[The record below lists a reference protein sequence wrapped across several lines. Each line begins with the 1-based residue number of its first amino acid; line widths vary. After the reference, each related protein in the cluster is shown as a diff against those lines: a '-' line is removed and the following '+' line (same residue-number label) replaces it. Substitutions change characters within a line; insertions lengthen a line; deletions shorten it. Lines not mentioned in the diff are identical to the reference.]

1 MKISYAITACNE
13 HIELEKLLRFLKRN
27 IREEDEVI
35 IQLDSINTTNEV
47 QEVCNLFTGFNHKTE
62 LVDSITNSK
71 SYQFPLNNDFAT
83 FKNELFKQA
92 TGDYMFSIDADEIPH
107 IDLIKS
113 LPLILEQNSEIDVFF
128 VPRVNTVDGIGLS
141 HIKHKWGWNVSKL
154 KSIVGEKEF
163 DLDNPQDLDEYNL
176 LKEYNLIINEEIK
189 VMNKIKIKYHKPIIN
204 WCDYQMRIYK
214 NKPEIR
220 WIKPVH
226 EILDGFKTFSHLP
239 AEEVWSLYHP
249 KDIKRQ
255 EKQNQYYDTFS

>member
-83 FKNELFKQA
+83 FKNELFKQS
-92 TGDYMFSIDADEIPH
+92 TGNYIFSIDADEIPH

-128 VPRVNTVDGIGLS
+128 VPRVNTVKDITPE
-141 HIKHKWGWNVSKL
+141 HITKWRWHVNDKGWVN
-154 KSIVGEKEF
+154 F
-163 DLDNPQDLDEYNL
+163 P
-176 LKEYNLIINEEIK
+176 
-189 VMNKIKIKYHKPIIN
+189 
-204 WCDYQMRIYK
+204 DYQMRIYK

>member
-13 HIELEKLLRFLKRN
+13 HIELEKLLCFLKRN

-35 IQLDSINTTNEV
+35 IQLDSINATNKV

-62 LVDSITNSK
+62 LIDSITNSK

-83 FKNELFKQA
+83 FKNELFKQS
-92 TGDYMFSIDADEIPH
+92 TGDYIFSIDADEIPN
-107 IDLIKS
+107 INLIKS
-113 LPLILEQNSEIDVFF
+113 LPSILEQNSEIDVFF
-128 VPRVNTVDGIGLS
+128 VPRVNTVKDITPE
-141 HIKHKWGWNVSKL
+141 HINKWRWNVNDKGW
-154 KSIVGEKEF
+154 VNF
-163 DLDNPQDLDEYNL
+163 P
-176 LKEYNLIINEEIK
+176 
-189 VMNKIKIKYHKPIIN
+189 
-204 WCDYQMRIYK
+204 DYQMRIYK
-214 NKPEIR
+214 NKPEIQ

-255 EKQNQYYDTFS
+255 EKQNNYYDTFS

>member
-1 MKISYAITACNE
+1 MNKNIGIKISYCVTACNE

-47 QEVCNLFTGFNHKTE
+47 QEVCNLFTGFNHEKE

-71 SYQFPLNNDFAT
+71 SYQFPLNDDFAT
-83 FKNELFKQA
+83 FKNELFKQS
-92 TGDYMFSIDADEIPH
+92 TGDYIFSIDADEIPH

-113 LPLILEQNSEIDVFF
+113 LPLILEQNSKIDVFF
-128 VPRVNTVDGIGLS
+128 VPRVNTVKDITPE
-141 HIKHKWGWNVSKL
+141 HITKWGWNVNNK
-154 KSIVGEKEF
+154 GW
-163 DLDNPQDLDEYNL
+163 
-176 LKEYNLIINEEIK
+176 INF
-189 VMNKIKIKYHKPIIN
+189 P
-204 WCDYQMRIYK
+204 DYQMRIYK
-214 NKPEIR
+214 NKPEIK

-255 EKQNQYYDTFS
+255 EKQNQYYESL

>member
-13 HIELEKLLRFLKRN
+13 YIELEKLLRFLKRN

-83 FKNELFKQA
+83 FKNELFKQS
-92 TGDYMFSIDADEIPH
+92 TGDYIFSIDADEIPH

-128 VPRVNTVDGIGLS
+128 VPRVNTVKDITPE
-141 HIKHKWGWNVSKL
+141 HITKWGWNV
-154 KSIVGEKEF
+154 
-163 DLDNPQDLDEYNL
+163 N
-176 LKEYNLIINEEIK
+176 
-189 VMNKIKIKYHKPIIN
+189 NKGWVNFP
-204 WCDYQMRIYK
+204 DYQMRIYK
-214 NKPEIR
+214 NKPEIK

-226 EILDGFKTFSHLP
+226 EILNGFKTFSHLP

-255 EKQNQYYDTFS
+255 EKQNQYYESL

>member
-1 MKISYAITACNE
+1 MKISYAVTACNE
-13 HIELEKLLRFLKRN
+13 HIELEKLLRFLKQN

-62 LVDSITNSK
+62 LIDSITNSK
-71 SYQFPLNNDFAT
+71 SYQFPLNNDFAA
-83 FKNELFKQA
+83 FKNELFKQS
-92 TGDYMFSIDADEIPH
+92 TGDYIFSIDADEIPN
-107 IDLIKS
+107 INLIKS
-113 LPLILEQNSEIDVFF
+113 LPSILEQNSEIDVFF
-128 VPRVNTVDGIGLS
+128 VPRVNTVKDITPE
-141 HIKHKWGWNVSKL
+141 HITKWRWNINDKGWVS
-154 KSIVGEKEF
+154 F
-163 DLDNPQDLDEYNL
+163 P
-176 LKEYNLIINEEIK
+176 
-189 VMNKIKIKYHKPIIN
+189 
-204 WCDYQMRIYK
+204 DYQMRIYK

>member
-1 MKISYAITACNE
+1 MKISYAVTACNE

-35 IQLDSINTTNEV
+35 IQLDIINTTNEV

-83 FKNELFKQA
+83 FKNELFKQS
-92 TGDYMFSIDADEIPH
+92 TGDYIFSIDADEIPH

-128 VPRVNTVDGIGLS
+128 VPRVNIVKDITPE
-141 HIKHKWGWNVSKL
+141 HITKWGWNV
-154 KSIVGEKEF
+154 
-163 DLDNPQDLDEYNL
+163 N
-176 LKEYNLIINEEIK
+176 
-189 VMNKIKIKYHKPIIN
+189 NKGWVNFP
-204 WCDYQMRIYK
+204 DYQMRIYK
-214 NKPEIR
+214 NKPEIK

-226 EILDGFKTFSHLP
+226 EILNGFKTFSHLP

-255 EKQNQYYDTFS
+255 EKQNQYYESL

>member
-47 QEVCNLFTGFNHKTE
+47 QEVCNLFTGFNNETK
-62 LVDSITNSK
+62 LIDSITNSK

-83 FKNELFKQA
+83 FKNELFKQS
-92 TGDYMFSIDADEIPH
+92 TGDYIFSIDADEIPH

-128 VPRVNTVDGIGLS
+128 VPRVNTVKDITPE
-141 HIKHKWGWNVSKL
+141 HITKWGWN
-154 KSIVGEKEF
+154 
-163 DLDNPQDLDEYNL
+163 
-176 LKEYNLIINEEIK
+176 INDK
-189 VMNKIKIKYHKPIIN
+189 GWIN

-239 AEEVWSLYHP
+239 AEEIWSLYHP